1 MGFSV
6 WSAGASRR
14 REKLWK
20 FSGHFKNMMIN
31 HQHFLLAFLDK
42 PIWYDMYVH
51 VYVYIYLHCKYKY
64 VYTYVYIYICTYDI
78 HSKPGLLRTSFGNG
92 NRKVEIEPAHHWWRD
107 LNPHHVVKKEV
118 PFGAN
123 LELEVAPIQRQWPL
137 LARDFTV
144 TTEPTDWNF
153 LFHASWPEDTPIS
166 FGFWFTNDTT
176 RQVEPAFDILSCEE
190 PG

>member
-1 MGFSV
+1 MLHHVSCKSLSPWGLV
-6 WSAGASRR
+6 ARCIPLAH
-14 REKLWK
+14 RESHSSSQSTSSYL
-20 FSGHFKNMMIN
+20 STNYIYIHIYTVNIN
-31 HQHFLLAFLDK
+31 
-42 PIWYDMYVH
+42 
-51 VYVYIYLHCKYKY
+51 VYIHMC
-64 VYTYVYIYICTYDI
+64 IYICTYDI
-78 HSKPGLLRTSFGNG
+78 HSKPGLLRTSLGNG

-107 LNPHHVVKKEV
+107 LNHHVVKKEV

>member
-14 REKLWK
+14 REKLCTEV
-20 FSGHFKNMMIN
+20 FRSFQEHDDQPSTFFTCIFRQTNM
-31 HQHFLLAFLDK
+31 
-42 PIWYDMYVH
+42 IWYVCT
-51 VYVYIYLHCKYKY
+51 YIYLYCKYKY
-64 VYTYVYIYICTYDI
+64 VFTYVYIYICTYDI

-107 LNPHHVVKKEV
+107 LNHHVVKKEV

-123 LELEVAPIQRQWPL
+123 LELEVAPIQRQWPF